1 MGAVERS
8 ENTDGSLAS
17 LITVT
22 QKTRNDRSTDTG
34 GNRTRLLAFI
44 DIIHA
49 SSSFQVA
56 EKKSSTEFREAGVRD
71 LTYFKTTLF
80 RRFLFFILGTHFVS
94 LRLAFGEASFLSR

>member
-44 DIIHA
+44 DIIHDGCR
-49 SSSFQVA
+49 FIQVQKIQLA
-56 EKKSSTEFREAGVRD
+56 YINTESPGEGSVQAVKD
-71 LTYFKTTLF
+71 
-80 RRFLFFILGTHFVS
+80 IVS
-94 LRLAFGEASFLSR
+94 I